1 LGRANPTINPAIRP
15 RGRSNLCERR
25 GLALFRKAPEAYGL
39 SAATYGDWRLPFDRY
54 GHLGEAAQTYWA
66 DGVLAAGIF
75 KTP

>member
-1 LGRANPTINPAIRP
+1 MP
-15 RGRSNLCERR
+15 
-25 GLALFRKAPEAYGL
+25 
-39 SAATYGDWRLPFDRY
+39 AATYGDWRLPFDRY